1 VMLQREPLGQGPA
14 PPQPASEPGPLIRD
28 DCRAARIGE
37 VTEFAECQGKTDA
50 SCPHRLVFN
59 AYLYCVHP
67 QREAIIARTLAPE
80 GPPAE

>member
-1 VMLQREPLGQGPA
+1 MPQGEQSDQGPA
-14 PPQPASEPGPLIRD
+14 PPQSASGAGPVIRD

-37 VTEFAECQGKTDA
+37 VAEFAECQVKTDA

-67 QREAIIARTLAPE
+67 QREAIIARTLARE
-80 GPPAE
+80 GPPGK